1 MFLCGAGLLPLD
13 CGLSGLLTVNA
24 IFFIT
29 VAGPKPSPRRPG
41 PRVPLDGVRVTGGA
55 CTGLT
60 PWVTSDWPTVLTHRG
75 PQ

>member
-29 VAGPKPSPRRPG
+29 VAGPKPIHLHGDWGHASPSM
-41 PRVPLDGVRVTGGA
+41 A
-55 CTGLT
+55 CMSLGERAQ
-60 PWVTSDWPTVLTHRG
+60 V
-75 PQ
+75 